1 MGSPTH
7 QQPRFLRIAL
17 PLTLIISIALF
28 FYWPDVHGA
37 WRLYEPTREG
47 EGGGGELVTSADD
60 SLLTGNP
67 GDATMDRLQPH
78 LSYLTAGKGAGLT
91 NQVWSAINLLYL
103 SYLTNRVAILPP
115 FFANQQILSTTR
127 ISGLPVSGMFNLSRL
142 QLEVPLL
149 RGVLDW
155 EDVHP
160 GSEAEWVTDSKDWPE
175 IGGWGGLQKN
185 VKFGFAKLKPIWTP
199 YPGTTRSTTDPRY
212 LNWVGFVPYLTPNS
226 AFYQSFIARLLKSTP
241 DALPPN
247 DHLVCIDEVL
257 AGSEMT
263 GGDPYSE
270 FVQGLGGWKYIGTH
284 MHFRD
289 ELVEQGRVVLRK
301 VFGVG
306 EEEEVPPFIA
316 VHIRHGD
323 FFKEHCPKDAGD
335 RICYTVSQYAYGVA
349 RLQDEMVAA
358 GVPSTTNVL
367 VLTDELDDTFFEE
380 VKRRGWKTSRDGQGV
395 DDSVLRNRLGGWY
408 PTILD
413 KVLMS
418 LGSHFVGTD
427 RSTMSV
433 LSSRRVQDWNNGLA
447 HMTGPTGPS
456 LSLEGETLSWS

>member
-1 MGSPTH
+1 
-7 QQPRFLRIAL
+7 
-17 PLTLIISIALF
+17 
-28 FYWPDVHGA
+28 
-37 WRLYEPTREG
+37 
-47 EGGGGELVTSADD
+47 
-60 SLLTGNP
+60 
-67 GDATMDRLQPH
+67 
-78 LSYLTAGKGAGLT
+78 
-91 NQVWSAINLLYL
+91 
-103 SYLTNRVAILPP
+103 
-115 FFANQQILSTTR
+115 
-127 ISGLPVSGMFNLSRL
+127 MFNLSRL

-185 VKFGFAKLKPIWTP
+185 VKFGFAKLSESRFPFLVHTRPQQREAGREGWLGTETVLCSDLFFSRTFLPLISLPFAHPPRCSEPIWTP

-306 EEEEVPPFIA
+306 EEEEVPPVSFVRIISLLRTKTSLTWTFA
-316 VHIRHGD
+316 LFFCPVHRRSHPVRFASRRRALSRPSLFLLRLLTP
-323 FFKEHCPKDAGD
+323 FFDSPLLPDTETSSKN
-335 RICYTVSQYAYGVA
+335 TVPRTQGTGFAT
-349 RLQDEMVAA
+349 
-358 GVPSTTNVL
+358 PSPNTPT
-367 VLTDELDDTFFEE
+367 ESLDCRTRWS
-380 VKRRGWKTSRDGQGV
+380 RRGSLQPQTSWFSRT
-395 DDSVLRNRLGGWY
+395 SWTTRSLRR
-408 PTILD
+408 
-413 KVLMS
+413 
-418 LGSHFVGTD
+418 
-427 RSTMSV
+427 
-433 LSSRRVQDWNNGLA
+433 
-447 HMTGPTGPS
+447 
-456 LSLEGETLSWS
+456 